1 MREKLT
7 EESPQ
12 ISKSDKTDNEPK
24 KHFLKRAIKN
34 GIYIF
39 LALLLCI
46 SCFITLSIVSYKF
59 KPIPL
64 QLSKLALSRLDTTLN
79 KGLVIGRS
87 SFEGVGKEKIKEN
100 IKEIK
105 KRIENK
111 KNEAQNQSK
120 FSDELVGLE
129 KQLAVLEKLLSVEIW
144 FYLDPNKKIQTV
156 SDDANIPLVA
166 TWPLDVD
173 VLKKLNK
180 KFDLVV
186 LDPGVFQHIYE
197 EDQFIRDLQNK
208 GVEDFLKHLPVLL
221 EHQKKSSKFLQD
233 IMYILKYSGLFLCD
247 ASIKISIGIKE
258 IENNYLSDFKLE
270 KTILS
275 DAKCVL
281 WHQLSSNTSDWVLPH
296 KTIKQTIW
304 GKIWGRVGG
313 IWTGNLCL
321 LAFKKD

>member
-1 MREKLT
+1 LREKLT

-111 KNEAQNQSK
+111 KNEAQNQ
-120 FSDELVGLE
+120 
-129 KQLAVLEKLLSVEIW
+129 
-144 FYLDPNKKIQTV
+144 
-156 SDDANIPLVA
+156 
-166 TWPLDVD
+166 
-173 VLKKLNK
+173 
-180 KFDLVV
+180 
-186 LDPGVFQHIYE
+186 
-197 EDQFIRDLQNK
+197 
-208 GVEDFLKHLPVLL
+208 
-221 EHQKKSSKFLQD
+221 
-233 IMYILKYSGLFLCD
+233 
-247 ASIKISIGIKE
+247 
-258 IENNYLSDFKLE
+258 
-270 KTILS
+270 
-275 DAKCVL
+275 
-281 WHQLSSNTSDWVLPH
+281 
-296 KTIKQTIW
+296 
-304 GKIWGRVGG
+304 
-313 IWTGNLCL
+313 
-321 LAFKKD
+321 